1 MDELFC
7 YYSNGGDC
15 LLLLNSSIIHLNE
28 VMLSRCIN
36 YRDPE
41 AICRRNAF
49 KKKKNTLYVRLPK
62 ALAIAGVVLI
72 ILGIITVLSPTAQ
85 EIWESESK
93 LLLSGTDSIYAEG
106 KREWLL
112 MYPFLRPKDVRN
124 LVVRG
129 YVEEKLR
136 RPFDLELAN
145 SKVYVEAT
153 NVSGRHEFEFSPTP
167 EELEE
172 GLKLRV
178 LNNRA
183 TIEVVEDFIVE
194 TLTVYSFSDSD
205 YLSRTPL
212 LIPPKQVPVEITGI
226 AEGTVGYAFNLYV
239 LDERNY
245 ERWKAKV
252 SFEAYYEGRNASSYE
267 FTFTVPAEK
276 CTEYVYF
283 VVERLPVI
291 ELKEEILIDE
301 TLTIY
306 RWMKY
311 SYWFVRPLY
320 RLPAKNGVVVKGTA
334 EEAKGHLF
342 NLYFLDETNFER
354 YKAGL
359 TYKLY
364 WEGKRRSSYKF
375 EFTIPLEKATE
386 YLYCVVERVMPG
398 VKLDVYISAT
408 KTWYEDIRPRL
419 SVMIDT
425 KKSYTKPIDITVRY
439 HVEASWEER
448 TYAHVLA
455 GLFAGATLVGLG
467 FLLLIASAIVKYV
480 FKR

>member
-1 MDELFC
+1 M
-7 YYSNGGDC
+7 
-15 LLLLNSSIIHLNE
+15 
-28 VMLSRCIN
+28 
-36 YRDPE
+36 
-41 AICRRNAF
+41 
-49 KKKKNTLYVRLPK
+49 RLPK
-62 ALAIAGVVLI
+62 ILVIAGLIFIAIGAIVALVPITQEVWEPKSKVLVDKAT
-72 ILGIITVLSPTAQ
+72 TV
-85 EIWESESK
+85 
-93 LLLSGTDSIYAEG
+93 YAGAEHT
-106 KREWLL
+106 WPLTYL
-112 MYPFLRPKDVRN
+112 FLRPENVRD

-129 YVEEKLR
+129 YVEEKKG
-136 RPFDLELAN
+136 RPFDLKIEN
-145 SKVYVEAT
+145 GKVYVEAT

-194 TLTVYSFSDSD
+194 TLTVYSFSDSS
-205 YLSRTPL
+205 YLLRAPL
-212 LIPPKQVPVEITGI
+212 LKPPKSVPVEITGT
-226 AEGTVGYAFNLYV
+226 AEGARGYSFNLYV

-245 ERWKAKV
+245 ERWEAKV
-252 SFEAYYEGRNASSYE
+252 PFEAYYEGRNASSYE

-276 CTEYVYF
+276 CTKYVYF

-291 ELKEEILIDE
+291 ELKKETLIDE

-320 RLPAKNGVVVKGTA
+320 KSPAKNGIVVKGTA

-359 TYKLY
+359 TYKSY

-386 YLYCVVERVMPG
+386 YLYYVVERVMPG
-398 VKLDVYISAT
+398 VKLNVYISAT
-408 KTWYEDIRPRL
+408 KSWYEDIRPRL

-455 GLFAGATLVGLG
+455 GLFAGAILVGLG
-467 FLLLIASAIVKYV
+467 FILLIASAIAKYV